1 MCASHR
7 SSNFPRSER
16 SSFPAEVIIDMAF
29 MRHYYLYISS
39 GACMQ
44 ALSVKLLPILA
55 TIWAEEFCGSL
66 IGQGRWFRFGSYSW
80 CTFKEPLHLTECRY
94 AATRW
99 KSVTLNK
106 RSTKKLFSM
115 VSGFFALWK
124 PFPRPNDPSE
134 SYLSYEMIV
143 STAKLVDKTWWKA
156 TTIAASVITTT

>member
-39 GACMQ
+39 AACMQ

-80 CTFKEPLHLTECRY
+80 CTFKEPWHQFRRDSQNYIWLSAGMLLLDESLLH
-94 AATRW
+94 
-99 KSVTLNK
+99 
-106 RSTKKLFSM
+106 
-115 VSGFFALWK
+115 
-124 PFPRPNDPSE
+124 
-134 SYLSYEMIV
+134 
-143 STAKLVDKTWWKA
+143 
-156 TTIAASVITTT
+156 